1 MHKLYKVVLF
11 LLLQIFTYVCYAQSP
26 SQILILHSY
35 SQEYPWTKNQHQAF
49 ISQLDLAIPHGL
61 NICTEYLD
69 TKRKPFDSEY
79 ISSFYNYLSVK
90 YDKYTPAII
99 YVTDDNALSFA
110 RERFQELFPDVPVV
124 FSGVNDLSVKDSLD
138 RKHFTGVFE
147 EKDISRNLE
156 LLDIIDT
163 DVKDILVVGDDSNT
177 YKAIEIDIRQQLKKY
192 PEIKATFVASHSID
206 ELQTKISHHPSN
218 YIFLT
223 TLGAMLDSS
232 GNNLSL
238 DESLSALTKAGDKII
253 LSMEDAYVTDGILGG
268 YVTSGEQQGIA
279 AARLVVNY
287 LSGHTIENLP
297 FISNSPNKYMFDSVV
312 LKSAAISLP
321 ENILTQATLLNQPQ
335 SFYIR
340 HSAAIIGLI
349 TSLTIILV
357 LSLSFFLLLL
367 SRKNREIR
375 STSIQTQE
383 LEEIIFEHTM
393 QLSDEKRKLTQAQEI
408 AHIGN
413 YYWDVEP
420 DNTTWSDELY
430 NIMGRVPDDFKPS
443 YEAYVN
449 CIHPADR
456 DAFTQLT
463 KKVKKNK
470 NKYHAEYR
478 IVRPDKEIR
487 HVYEQGEVKI
497 DSQGKMLGLTGVV
510 HDITERKTS
519 EDEYSRLQR
528 ELNQTYKMD
537 ALGQLTGGIA
547 HDFNN
552 ILAIISGYTSLTLEN
567 CKNILN
573 PKLLRYIENIDMATS
588 RATDLVS
595 KMMVFSRDDKGIN
608 ESLSFAPLVEDSIK
622 MLRSVI
628 PSSIDIEYDFE
639 DALPDIMMDKTQLHQ
654 VLMNLAINAKDAMNG
669 IGKLSIKLG
678 WHYQLD
684 KECNACHKQ
693 VEGDWV
699 VLSVS
704 DTGSGINSDVVNRIF
719 EPFFTTKI
727 VGQGTGMGLS
737 VLNAIV
743 EGHGGHIL
751 IDTEI
756 GSGTTF
762 SLLFPPAQAIKRH
775 GSNSLAETIKPQ
787 NAGSG
792 QKILIVDDERPLAD
806 FLSEMLNSKGYQCTI
821 CNQSPEALSLVENNP
836 ERFDL
841 LITDQTMPQLLGSDL
856 IQKIWQ
862 IKPDMPMILS
872 TGYSDSMSREQAE
885 NLGINYM
892 EKPIDILLLQS
903 TLVELLSKNEPP
915 HVK

>member
-1 MHKLYKVVLF
+1 MHIRYKTFLF
-11 LLLQIFTYVCYAQSP
+11 FLLQIFTYCSYAQSP
-26 SQILILHSY
+26 VQVLILHSY
-35 SQEYPWTKNQHQAF
+35 SQEYPWTKSQHQAF
-49 ISQLDLAIPHGL
+49 IAELTSAIPHGL
-61 NICTEYLD
+61 NISTEYLD
-69 TKRKPFDSEY
+69 TKRKPFDSDY
-79 ISSFYNYLSVK
+79 IVSFYNYLSVK
-90 YDKYTPAII
+90 YDGYIPAVI

-110 RERFQELFPDVPVV
+110 SEYFQELFPDVPVV
-124 FSGVNDLSVKDSLD
+124 FSGINDLSVKDSLD
-138 RKHFTGVFE
+138 RKRFTGVFE
-147 EKDISRNLE
+147 KKDISRNLE
-156 LLDIIDT
+156 LLGIINSNA
-163 DVKDILVVGDDSNT
+163 KDILVIGDDSNT
-177 YKAIEIDIRQQLKKY
+177 YKAIATEVKQQLKKY
-192 PEIKATFVASHSID
+192 PEIKATFVASSSID
-206 ELQTKISHHPSN
+206 ELQAEINNSPTN
-218 YIFLT
+218 YLFLT

-238 DESLSALTKAGDKII
+238 DETLSVIAKTGDKII

-268 YVTSGEQQGIA
+268 YVTSGEQQGMT
-279 AARLVVNY
+279 AARLVVDY
-287 LSGHTIENLP
+287 LSGKPIESLP
-297 FISNSPNKYMFDSVV
+297 FISNSPNKYMFDSAV

-321 ENILTQATLLNQPQ
+321 ENILTQVTLLNQPQ

-340 HSAAIIGLI
+340 HSAVIIGSI

-383 LEEIIFEHTM
+383 LEEIIFERTM
-393 QLSDEKRKLTQAQEI
+393 QLSEGKRKLTQAQKI

-420 DNTTWSDELY
+420 DKTTWSDELY
-430 NIMGRVPDDFKPS
+430 NIVGRSPDDFKPT
-443 YEAYVN
+443 YEGYVH

-463 KKVKKNK
+463 KTVRKNK

-497 DSQGKMLGLTGVV
+497 DSQGKLLGLTGVV
-510 HDITERKTS
+510 QDITERKTS

-567 CKNILN
+567 CKDTLN

-595 KMMVFSRDDKGIN
+595 KMMVFSRDDKGVN

-622 MLRSVI
+622 MLRSII

-654 VLMNLAINAKDAMNG
+654 LLMNLSINAKDAMNG
-669 IGKLSIKLG
+669 VGKLSIKLG
-678 WHYQLD
+678 WNYQLD

-693 VEGDWV
+693 VEGDWI

-762 SLLFPPAQAIKRH
+762 NLLFPPAQAIKRH
-775 GSNSLAETIKPQ
+775 ELNVLSETIEPQ
-787 NAGSG
+787 NSGSG
-792 QKILIVDDERPLAD
+792 QKILIVDDELSLAE
-806 FLSEMLNSKGYQCTI
+806 FLSEMLNNNGYECTT
-821 CNQSPEALSLVENNP
+821 CNQSLEALSLIENNP
-836 ERFDL
+836 DRFDL

-856 IQKIWQ
+856 IQKVWI
-862 IKPDMPMILS
+862 IKPEMPMILT
-872 TGYSDSMSREQAE
+872 TGYSDSINREQAE
-885 NLGINYM
+885 SLGINYM
-892 EKPIDILLLQS
+892 EKPIDIPLLQS
-903 TLVELLSKNEPP
+903 TLVELLSKNETT
-915 HVK
+915 HV